1 MEHQAR
7 ALWHEAP
14 GRSVL
19 RRETLNRAEDEVLVR
34 TLWSG
39 VSRGTERLVSE
50 GRVPASEHARMRAP
64 MQAGD
69 FPFPVKYGYAAVGRV
84 EAGPPDLLGC
94 AVFALHPHQDL
105 FVAPAHAVIPLPDG
119 LPPRRATL
127 AANMETALNAL
138 WDGAAAPGDR
148 IAVVGAGA
156 LGLLVAALAG
166 RIPGADV
173 TVTDVL
179 AQRRDL
185 ATQLGVRMAV
195 APEPLPVDCD
205 VVFHA
210 SATGAGL
217 ADALAMAGDDGAVVE
232 LSWHGAGETPVPLG
246 GAFHSRRLRIVG
258 SQVGALP
265 PSRRPRWTLR
275 RRLET
280 ALRLLAEDARLD
292 ALITDEAAFETLPD
306 RFQTLLDASGV
317 VTAVRYPEV
326 QPDDA
331 HGKP

>member
-1 MEHQAR
+1 MERQAR

-39 VSRGTERLVSE
+39 VSRGTERLVSQ

-84 EAGPPDLLGC
+84 EAGPPDLLGR

-119 LPPRRATL
+119 LPPRRAIL

-156 LGLLVAALAG
+156 LGLLVAALAE

-173 TVTDVL
+173 TVIDVL
-179 AQRRDL
+179 AQRRAL
-185 ATQLGVRMAV
+185 ATQLGVKISI
-195 APEPLPVDCD
+195 APDPFPVDCD
-205 VVFHA
+205 LVFHV

-217 ADALAMAGDDGAVVE
+217 ADALGMAGDEATVIE
-232 LSWHGAGETPVPLG
+232 LSWHGDGATPVPLG
-246 GAFHSRRLRIVG
+246 GAFHSRRLRIIG

-265 PSRRPRWTLR
+265 PTRRPRWTLR
-275 RRLET
+275 RRLEM
-280 ALRLLAEDARLD
+280 ALRLLTEDSRLD
-292 ALITDEAAFETLPD
+292 ALITEETSFEMLPD
-306 RFQTLLDASGV
+306 RFHALLETPGV
-317 VTAVRYPEV
+317 ATAVRYAEAKRHEV
-326 QPDDA
+326 
-331 HGKP
+331 